1 METQRTKG
9 VAAEVPR
16 FLYHQGMLSLNDV
29 QVTYHFKQCR
39 SRPTCGILCLCV
51 SGKTRV
57 ANGVEGMNRPQR
69 ASSPGCLASSEV
81 ISKHAAGVA
90 SARLVPATGAS
101 SHQSTVAPVRKSA
114 CLGGQSLA
122 SSAAKRLLAR
132 PACRGG
138 RMMPEQPAKNRA
150 VKKKPKPKR
159 SAPKPAVDENK
170 PSSLC
175 PSDAKLQPSQPA
187 PVSASQNTITPVAAV
202 SEKPKTDDQVP
213 AATAK
218 PRIVIKIHQGR
229 IVSPPVIASSSA
241 SSVSG
246 KKHAAEHH
254 GSDTKDDQDGKPPA
268 ARPHRTEKPDRIKI
282 PPVSKLSKELA
293 GSKSRPKIASQSTSS
308 KVLADRN
315 SSISYFDSDQLQNSG
330 SFDKLSLDYCTKLY
344 SQLKDQQKAS
354 HPSPSSQN
362 SKSSKH
368 ASTSKSLHKSSSD
381 RTARASEAK
390 KRSFDQVRQA
400 STISESSPKM
410 NAIGSN
416 RFSASKTPDCTV
428 QLNRIKS
435 VNDTRTLNRQ
445 LSGDGVGEKLSCG
458 RERQHSGLGAD
469 DDVADDCCSVTLTP
483 RSQNTRG
490 DSASQRSSIP
500 TATQNVPGSAVPLS
514 RLPRSFSKRSHTPT
528 EADCTSSS
536 KKSRT
541 TEMTN
546 HSNSS
551 QKSNADLPSSQ
562 LSHSENKCTS
572 TAVKSSDKLLSGS
585 DVTHLQAP
593 GFDITDNG
601 KLRRGV
607 EEPGGTAVC
616 AEVNIL
622 NVRNVNKAGFESV
635 DGSVSETEHSMS
647 LDQNNS
653 RVIDDHN
660 FISASTVSK
669 PNAVKKSKML
679 HLDEASSQSTMGHLV
694 SDSTSDANS
703 ASGLAA
709 SGADSAISQDITVN
723 ELSSV
728 CELPSSDVR
737 WMSPSSS
744 PNTHQNIESSAV
756 PLRLKIR
763 RLADVSPVTEIY
775 NVVGQDAESDS
786 TASTACGMSY

>member
-1 METQRTKG
+1 MIYKLFTILRS
-9 VAAEVPR
+9 AEANLKYV
-16 FLYHQGMLSLNDV
+16 V
-29 QVTYHFKQCR
+29 
-39 SRPTCGILCLCV
+39 TCGILCLCV

-57 ANGVEGMNRPQR
+57 ANGVDGMNRPQR
-69 ASSPGCLASSEV
+69 STSPSCLASSEV
-81 ISKHAAGVA
+81 ISKHAAGVP
-90 SARLVPATGAS
+90 SARLVPAPGAS
-101 SHQSTVAPVRKSA
+101 SHQATVAPVRKSA

-122 SSAAKRLLAR
+122 TSAAKRLLAR

-138 RMMPEQPAKNRA
+138 RMMPEQPVKNRA

-170 PSSLC
+170 PDSQC
-175 PSDAKLQPSQPA
+175 PSEAKLQPSQPA
-187 PVSASQNTITPVAAV
+187 PVSASQNTITPVAAA
-202 SEKPKTDDQVP
+202 SKKPKTDDQVP
-213 AATAK
+213 AAAAK

-229 IVSPPVIASSSA
+229 IVSPPIIASSSA

-246 KKHAAEHH
+246 KKHPAEHRS
-254 GSDTKDDQDGKPPA
+254 GDTKDDQDGKPPL
-268 ARPHRTEKPDRIKI
+268 ARPHCTEKSDRIKA
-282 PPVSKLSKELA
+282 PPVSKPSKEVS
-293 GSKSRPKIASQSTSS
+293 GSKSHPKIASQSTSS
-308 KVLADRN
+308 KVLADKN
-315 SSISYFDSDQLQNSG
+315 SSIPYFDSDQLQNSG

-368 ASTSKSLHKSSSD
+368 ASTSKSHHKSSSD
-381 RTARASEAK
+381 RTVRASEAK

-400 STISESSPKM
+400 STISEASPKM
-410 NAIGSN
+410 NAVGSN
-416 RFSASKTPDCTV
+416 RLSASKTPDCTV
-428 QLNRIKS
+428 QLSRIKS
-435 VNDTRTLNRQ
+435 VNDTQTLSRQ
-445 LSGDGVGEKLSCG
+445 LPGDGVGEKSSCG
-458 RERQHSGLGAD
+458 RERQHSDLGGVGD

-483 RSQNTRG
+483 RSHNTRG

-514 RLPRSFSKRSHTPT
+514 RFPRSFSKRSHTPT
-528 EADCTSSS
+528 EADCTSTSSS

-541 TEMTN
+541 TEMTS

-551 QKSNADLPSSQ
+551 QKSHADLPSSQ
-562 LSHSENKCTS
+562 LSHSENNRCTS
-572 TAVKSSDKLLSGS
+572 TSVKSSDKLLSGS
-585 DVTHLQAP
+585 DLQAATWN
-593 GFDITDNG
+593 ITDNG
-601 KLRRGV
+601 KQRRGV
-607 EEPGGTAVC
+607 EEPDGTADC
-616 AEVNIL
+616 AEVNNL
-622 NVRNVNKAGFESV
+622 NVRNVNNAGFESV
-635 DGSVSETEHSMS
+635 DGSVSETECSMR
-647 LDQNNS
+647 LNQNHS

-669 PNAVKKSKML
+669 SNGVKKSKIL
-679 HLDEASSQSTMGHLV
+679 HLDEASYQSTVEHLIDDNMSDASSV
-694 SDSTSDANS
+694 SCLAASDANS
-703 ASGLAA
+703 A
-709 SGADSAISQDITVN
+709 ISQDVTVS

-744 PNTHQNIESSAV
+744 PDTHQNIESSAV

-786 TASTACGMSY
+786 TPSTTCGMYYYYYHCH